1 MRFYDAPVGLRTT
14 TDRNRQI
21 YTAFTAGRT
30 VAELSRDYGLTGLR
44 IRAILLDENHRRVV
58 SPELFYS
65 EIRDGKICE
74 G

>member
-1 MRFYDAPVGLRTT
+1 MGLRTT

-21 YTAFTAGRT
+21 YTAFAAGRT
-30 VAELSRDYGLTGLR
+30 ITELSQDYGLTGLR